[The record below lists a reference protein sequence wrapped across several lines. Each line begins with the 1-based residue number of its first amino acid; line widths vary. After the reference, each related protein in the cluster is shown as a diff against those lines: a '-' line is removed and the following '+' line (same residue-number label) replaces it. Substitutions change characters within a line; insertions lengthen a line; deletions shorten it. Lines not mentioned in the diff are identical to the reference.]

1 MSRAD
6 SDVGIRQALI
16 TKLATDP
23 GIQMIKAL
31 VELQADEETD
41 ANTMFTEITIP
52 FLRTISHPDVSSSLI
67 LEAPITTICNFLFG
81 PNGAR
86 LITLFSFTSSALNGL
101 LNDDTT
107 QAKEQL
113 RIGLTASLAVLLR
126 IVELC
131 QTAQIL
137 EELEP
142 ILDTLSEC
150 FPDGCVF
157 QAARQSLNKI
167 QRRYN
172 IGKSMPQA
180 SLQII
185 NQQSEQPRFPLE
197 LDLPGHLSAQGP
209 RHDNDHVEIQNIQIL
224 PTSEEIQSQR
234 QEYLPPADVSIS
246 RLPGLRGL
254 LDRQFRL
261 LREDSVGGLRD
272 AVQFEIEGIH
282 NKTSGNNKDAGARNI
297 VHQGANIMRLEI
309 DKRKGLQIV
318 VGFAQPSAVRN
329 KNEKQREEWW
339 AESKQM
345 QFDALVCLIS
355 SSGRTIFFSVCD
367 PNPTPPKANTR
378 LEDGNGNAGATL
390 ADLAYMRRRAEMPSL
405 HKDPER
411 AALVLNMVDFKD
423 EDVRWLTSEVG
434 KSSRSENTLVE
445 FPGILL
451 PSFKPTLEALQAMS
465 QSLDLPFQE
474 LIAPDEGNIEAI
486 TLEPP
491 AYSRRLG
498 FAYDLSP
505 LTGNESLT
513 FVPGQSLDHEKLERT
528 TVLDRAQQAS
538 ALHALSSS
546 LALIQG
552 PPGTGKSYTGVAI
565 IKTLLKNR
573 DAADLGPIICVCYTN
588 HALDQL
594 LESLVQDHVEKV
606 IRIGSRSKSDMLQ
619 KLNLQHVAQE
629 IETTKTERRQ
639 KWENHRALD
648 AHLIEI
654 DKLLNLLNDSN
665 SQKNIR
671 DHLEIHH
678 PKHFNELF
686 STGAD
691 ADGFEMVVGRRTN
704 LLHRWLNGFHQ
715 HEATS
720 SRERDPVEG
729 GIHDREHIVDVRNTR
744 SIRQLSR
751 SPLDSMSSPE
761 RRILYNHWVRE
772 RTSDINDQLL
782 NALDSYSEAK
792 ESLETCKQEVNLR
805 CLLQAHVIGVTTSGL
820 ARNLEVL
827 RKVRAKVV
835 ICEEAGEVLEAH
847 ILTALL
853 PSVEHAILIGDHEQ
867 LRPQI
872 NNYELQHDHPR
883 GERFALDV
891 SLFERFI
898 RPRSGE
904 MRLPF
909 TTLRTQ
915 RRMHPSISELI
926 RKTLYPALEDHPS
939 VCKYPE
945 VDGMRK
951 RLFWLD
957 HEEKE
962 DRSTNHELIRS
973 FSKSNSFEVE
983 MVAAIVSHLVRQGT
997 HSIADIVVLTPYLG
1011 QLKKIKQRLRSSFE
1025 IVVGERDLADLD
1037 AQGIRDDEGT
1047 AHHPSFGPRKATL
1060 SKTLRVATVDN
1071 FQGEEAKVVVI
1082 SLVRSNEEGRC
1093 GFLKTSNRI
1102 NVLLSRARHGM
1113 YIVGNSQTASSV
1125 QMWANVVDMLKENG
1139 NLGRKLALC
1148 CPRHTETPIEVQT
1161 PDDFAMFS
1169 PEGGCHLKCIS
1180 RLPCGHA
1187 CINQCHSE
1195 VLHNAV
1201 RCLERCQRL
1210 KSSCTHPCPRPCGD
1224 PCDPKC
1230 LHPIANVQ
1238 LPCGHTY
1245 DTLECYK
1252 AQAPEMVTCR
1262 MKVGTV
1268 ITHCNHTVMI
1278 PCCDLPLKDDF
1289 ECPAV
1294 CNAKLGCGHACTRK
1308 CKECRI
1314 KHDGEIIE
1322 SHGVCKKVCERPF
1335 TTCNHNCRNV
1345 CHGNTPCLLCEAL
1358 CDVRCTHSICSKK
1371 CHEPCVPCVED
1382 CAWSCPHRGRCQMPC
1397 AVPCDLQPCSRR
1409 CEKRLLCSHQC
1420 PSLCGEVCPNSRY
1433 CQLCADE
1440 SVKGQM
1446 VDYIL
1451 GSTYSEINLDES
1463 PVIVPACGHILTVES
1478 MDGHMDLSRFFEIS
1492 DQEKGGERVLGLKPN
1507 ASPFSTED
1515 LKNCPICRSP
1525 LRDIHRYGRIV
1536 RRAWIDEATKK
1547 FIVWANARFV
1557 PLTVALD
1564 EIEDHLRE
1572 VKATSEI
1579 NFGVSAAAQPQILTA
1594 MSKGSLMLKGGRDAQ
1609 FNTFSK
1615 LLGKQL
1621 RYKAIVQLRYNIA
1634 AFLQKV
1640 AEAEQPFSRI
1650 YDLVQDARLHRGLDI
1665 AFEYMPEILQ
1675 TRNRMLATVLLLRCD
1690 YTILL
1695 ELLALYKEKPANAP
1709 PWMTRKLDVDF
1720 TINRQDCEKLMRE
1733 SQEKKQPTNE
1743 VEGLLFW
1750 ARFVALERGVTENQE
1765 KASELVVQARQYLH
1779 TARDIC
1785 KLYPGQ
1791 TKGMLAEVDDVLRML
1806 RESTFY
1812 VTVTND
1818 EKAAVYAAM
1827 ANELRGTGHWY
1838 YCVYGHPFTVGECG
1852 MPMQTSVCPQCGSPV
1867 GGQSHQSVEGVTR
1880 AADMD
1885 AQFAEMRIG

>member
-1 MSRAD
+1 MSKAD
-6 SDVGIRQALI
+6 GDVGVRQALI
-16 TKLATDP
+16 MKLATDP
-23 GIQMIKAL
+23 GIHMVKGL
-31 VELQADEETD
+31 VDLRAEEETD
-41 ANTMFTEITIP
+41 ANTIFAEMTVP
-52 FLRTISHPDVSSSLI
+52 FLRTISHLDVSSSLI

-86 LITLFSFTSSALNGL
+86 LITLFSFISSALSGL
-101 LNDDTT
+101 FEEDTP
-107 QAKEQL
+107 QSKEQL
-113 RIGLTASLAVLLR
+113 RIGLTVSLAVLSQ

-142 ILDTLSEC
+142 ILVTLGAC
-150 FPDGCVF
+150 FPDGHVF

-172 IGKSMPQA
+172 IGKSMPEA
-180 SLQII
+180 SLQIV
-185 NQQSEQPRFPLE
+185 NQRSEQPRFPLE
-197 LDLPGHLSAQGP
+197 LDLPGHLSTQGP

-234 QEYLPPADVSIS
+234 QEYLPPADVGIS

-261 LREDSVGGLRD
+261 LREDCVGGLRD
-272 AVQFEIEGIH
+272 AVQFEIEGFHKKMSIR
-282 NKTSGNNKDAGARNI
+282 SKDAAARNI
-297 VHQGANIMRLEI
+297 VHRNAKVMRLEI
-309 DKRKGLQIV
+309 DKRKGLQVV
-318 VGFAQPSAVRN
+318 VGFAQPPAIRD

-345 QFDALVCLIS
+345 QFDALVCLVS
-355 SSGRTIFFSVCD
+355 NSGRTIFFSVCD
-367 PNPTPPKANTR
+367 PNPTPPKGSTR
-378 LEDGNGNAGATL
+378 LEDGDETSGASQ
-390 ADLAYMRRRAEMPSL
+390 ADLAYVRRRAEMPSL
-405 HKDPER
+405 HKDPGR
-411 AALVLNMVDFKD
+411 AALVLTMVDFSA
-423 EDVRWLTSEVG
+423 EDVRWLISETG
-434 KSSRSENTLVE
+434 KSSRSQNTLVE

-451 PSFKPTLEALQAMS
+451 PSFKPTLEALQTMS
-465 QSLDLPFQE
+465 QSLDLPFQH
-474 LIAPDEGNIEAI
+474 LIAPDKGIVENI

-491 AYSRRLG
+491 AYSRRPG
-498 FAYDLSP
+498 FTYDISP
-505 LTGNESLT
+505 LTGDEPLT
-513 FVPGQSLDHEKLERT
+513 FNPGQPFDHEKLEGT
-528 TVLDRAQQAS
+528 TLLDQAQQAS
-538 ALHALSSS
+538 ALHALSNS

-552 PPGTGKSYTGVAI
+552 PPGTGKSFTGVAI

-573 DAADLGPIICVCYTN
+573 DEADLGPIICVCYTN

-594 LESLVQDHVEKV
+594 LESLVQGHVEKV
-606 IRIGSRSKSDMLQ
+606 IRIGSRSKSDLLQ
-619 KLNLQHVAQE
+619 KLNLQQVAQE

-639 KWENHRALD
+639 TWENHNALD
-648 AHLIEI
+648 ADLIEI
-654 DKLLNLLNDSN
+654 DNLLRLLNDSN
-665 SQKNIR
+665 SPKNIR

-678 PKHFNELF
+678 PKHFSELF
-686 STGAD
+686 SIGVD
-691 ADGFEMVVGRRTN
+691 DDGFEVVVGRRTN
-704 LLHRWLNGFHQ
+704 LLQRWLHGSSLNEASSS
-715 HEATS
+715 HERIPAEG
-720 SRERDPVEG
+720 RELTA
-729 GIHDREHIVDVRNTR
+729 DVGKTRN
-744 SIRQLSR
+744 IQQLVR
-751 SPLDSMSSPE
+751 SPLNSMFSAE
-761 RRILYNHWVRE
+761 RRNLFNHWVHE
-772 RTSDINDQLL
+772 RTSDLIDQLL
-782 NALDSYSEAK
+782 NALDSYNEAK
-792 ESLETCKQEVNLR
+792 ESLERCRQEVNLR

-827 RKVRAKVV
+827 RRVRAKVV

-891 SLFERFI
+891 SLFERLI
-898 RPRSGE
+898 RPRPGQ

-909 TTLRTQ
+909 ATLRTQ
-915 RRMHPSISELI
+915 RRMYSSISELI
-926 RKTLYPALEDHPS
+926 RRTLYPALEDHPS

-945 VDGMRK
+945 VEGMRK

-973 FSKSNSFEVE
+973 FSKSNNFEVE
-983 MVAAIVSHLVRQGT
+983 MVTAIVSHLVRQGT

-1011 QLKKIKQRLRSSFE
+1011 QLRKIKQRLRSSFE

-1037 AQGIRDDEGT
+1037 AQGVRDDKGT
-1047 AHHPSFGPRKATL
+1047 EHHPPFGPRKATL

-1071 FQGEEAKVVVI
+1071 FQGEEAKIVVI
-1082 SLVRSNEEGRC
+1082 SLVRSNEERRC

-1125 QMWANVVDMLKENG
+1125 QMWADVVDILKENG
-1139 NLGRKLALC
+1139 NLGRNLALC
-1148 CPRHTETPIEVQT
+1148 CPRHTETPIEVHT
-1161 PDDFAMFS
+1161 PDDFVMFS
-1169 PEGGCHLKCIS
+1169 PEGGYDLRCVS
-1180 RLPCGHA
+1180 RLLCGHA

-1195 VLHNAV
+1195 LLHNAV
-1201 RCLERCQRL
+1201 RCLERCRRP
-1210 KSSCTHPCPRPCGD
+1210 KSNCTHPCPRPCGD

-1230 LHPIANVQ
+1230 LHPINNVQ
-1238 LPCGHTY
+1238 LPCGHTHE
-1245 DTLECYK
+1245 TLECFK
-1252 AQAPEMVTCR
+1252 AQAPETVSCR
-1262 MKVGTV
+1262 TKVGTV
-1268 ITHCNHTVMI
+1268 ILHCKHTVMI
-1278 PCCDLPLKDDF
+1278 PCGDLPLKDGF

-1294 CNAKLGCGHACTRK
+1294 CNAKLLCGHACMRK
-1308 CKECRI
+1308 CRECRI
-1314 KHDGEIIE
+1314 KHDGQVIE
-1322 SHGVCKKVCERPF
+1322 LHGVCKKVCERPF
-1335 TTCNHNCRNV
+1335 TTCNHNCRSV
-1345 CHGNTPCLLCEAL
+1345 CHGDTPCQLCEAL
-1358 CDVRCTHSICSKK
+1358 CDVRCTHSQCSKK
-1371 CHEPCVPCVED
+1371 CHEPCAPCVED
-1382 CAWSCPHRGRCQMPC
+1382 CAWSCPHRGKCQMPC
-1397 AVPCDLQPCSRR
+1397 AVPCDLLPCSRR
-1409 CEKRLLCSHQC
+1409 CEKRLPCTHQC
-1420 PSLCGEVCPNSRY
+1420 PSLCGEVCPNEKY
-1433 CQLCADE
+1433 CQLCANE
-1440 SVKGQM
+1440 SVKGLM

-1451 GSTYSEINLDES
+1451 GSTYGEINLDES

-1478 MDGHMDLSRFFEIS
+1478 MDGHMELSRFFEIS
-1492 DQEKGGERVLGLKPN
+1492 DQEGTGERVLGLKPN
-1507 ASPFSTED
+1507 PSPFSAKD

-1564 EIEDHLRE
+1564 EIEDRLRA
-1572 VKATSEI
+1572 VKGTSDVD
-1579 NFGVSAAAQPQILTA
+1579 FGVSGAAQPHILNA
-1594 MSKGSLMLKGGRDAQ
+1594 LSKGSLILKGDRDVQFTIITKFLGRQ
-1609 FNTFSK
+1609 S
-1615 LLGKQL
+1615 
-1621 RYKAIVQLRYNIA
+1621 RYKAIVQLRYTIA
-1634 AFLQKV
+1634 TFLKEV

-1650 YDLVQDARLHRGLDI
+1650 YDLIQDARIHRGINI

-1695 ELLALYKEKPANAP
+1695 ELLTLHKEKPANAP
-1709 PWMTRKLDVDF
+1709 PWMTRKLEVDF
-1720 TINRQDCEKLMRE
+1720 TFSRRDCETLMRE
-1733 SQEKKQPTNE
+1733 SRQKKQPINE
-1743 VEGLLFW
+1743 VEGALFW
-1750 ARFVALERGVTENQE
+1750 ARFVALERGVTEDQDSV
-1765 KASELVVQARQYLH
+1765 SELVLQARRYLE
-1779 TARDIC
+1779 TAREIC
-1785 KLYPGQ
+1785 KAHPGQ
-1791 TKGMLAEVDDVLRML
+1791 TKGMMEEVDDVIRML

-1812 VTVTND
+1812 ATVTNQ

-1838 YCVYGHPFTVGECG
+1838 YCVNGHPFTVGECG

-1867 GGQSHQSVEGVTR
+1867 GGQGHLSVEGVTR

-1885 AQFAEMRIG
+1885 GQFANLRI

>member
-272 AVQFEIEGIH
+272 AVQFEIGGIH

-594 LESLVQDHVEKV
+594 LESLVQDRVEKV

-729 GIHDREHIVDVRNTR
+729 GIHDREHTADVRNTR

-1011 QLKKIKQRLRSSFE
+1011 QLKK
-1025 IVVGERDLADLD
+1025 
-1037 AQGIRDDEGT
+1037 
-1047 AHHPSFGPRKATL
+1047 
-1060 SKTLRVATVDN
+1060 
-1071 FQGEEAKVVVI
+1071 
-1082 SLVRSNEEGRC
+1082 SN
-1093 GFLKTSNRI
+1093 
-1102 NVLLSRARHGM
+1102 
-1113 YIVGNSQTASSV
+1113 
-1125 QMWANVVDMLKENG
+1125 
-1139 NLGRKLALC
+1139 
-1148 CPRHTETPIEVQT
+1148 
-1161 PDDFAMFS
+1161 
-1169 PEGGCHLKCIS
+1169 
-1180 RLPCGHA
+1180 
-1187 CINQCHSE
+1187 
-1195 VLHNAV
+1195 NA
-1201 RCLERCQRL
+1201 
-1210 KSSCTHPCPRPCGD
+1210 
-1224 PCDPKC
+1224 
-1230 LHPIANVQ
+1230 
-1238 LPCGHTY
+1238 
-1245 DTLECYK
+1245 
-1252 AQAPEMVTCR
+1252 
-1262 MKVGTV
+1262 
-1268 ITHCNHTVMI
+1268 
-1278 PCCDLPLKDDF
+1278 
-1289 ECPAV
+1289 
-1294 CNAKLGCGHACTRK
+1294 
-1308 CKECRI
+1308 
-1314 KHDGEIIE
+1314 
-1322 SHGVCKKVCERPF
+1322 
-1335 TTCNHNCRNV
+1335 
-1345 CHGNTPCLLCEAL
+1345 
-1358 CDVRCTHSICSKK
+1358 
-1371 CHEPCVPCVED
+1371 
-1382 CAWSCPHRGRCQMPC
+1382 
-1397 AVPCDLQPCSRR
+1397 
-1409 CEKRLLCSHQC
+1409 
-1420 PSLCGEVCPNSRY
+1420 
-1433 CQLCADE
+1433 
-1440 SVKGQM
+1440 
-1446 VDYIL
+1446 
-1451 GSTYSEINLDES
+1451 
-1463 PVIVPACGHILTVES
+1463 
-1478 MDGHMDLSRFFEIS
+1478 
-1492 DQEKGGERVLGLKPN
+1492 
-1507 ASPFSTED
+1507 
-1515 LKNCPICRSP
+1515 
-1525 LRDIHRYGRIV
+1525 
-1536 RRAWIDEATKK
+1536 
-1547 FIVWANARFV
+1547 
-1557 PLTVALD
+1557 
-1564 EIEDHLRE
+1564 
-1572 VKATSEI
+1572 
-1579 NFGVSAAAQPQILTA
+1579 
-1594 MSKGSLMLKGGRDAQ
+1594 
-1609 FNTFSK
+1609 
-1615 LLGKQL
+1615 
-1621 RYKAIVQLRYNIA
+1621 
-1634 AFLQKV
+1634 
-1640 AEAEQPFSRI
+1640 
-1650 YDLVQDARLHRGLDI
+1650 
-1665 AFEYMPEILQ
+1665 
-1675 TRNRMLATVLLLRCD
+1675 
-1690 YTILL
+1690 
-1695 ELLALYKEKPANAP
+1695 
-1709 PWMTRKLDVDF
+1709 
-1720 TINRQDCEKLMRE
+1720 
-1733 SQEKKQPTNE
+1733 
-1743 VEGLLFW
+1743 
-1750 ARFVALERGVTENQE
+1750 
-1765 KASELVVQARQYLH
+1765 
-1779 TARDIC
+1779 
-1785 KLYPGQ
+1785 
-1791 TKGMLAEVDDVLRML
+1791 
-1806 RESTFY
+1806 
-1812 VTVTND
+1812 
-1818 EKAAVYAAM
+1818 
-1827 ANELRGTGHWY
+1827 
-1838 YCVYGHPFTVGECG
+1838 
-1852 MPMQTSVCPQCGSPV
+1852 
-1867 GGQSHQSVEGVTR
+1867 
-1880 AADMD
+1880 
-1885 AQFAEMRIG
+1885 